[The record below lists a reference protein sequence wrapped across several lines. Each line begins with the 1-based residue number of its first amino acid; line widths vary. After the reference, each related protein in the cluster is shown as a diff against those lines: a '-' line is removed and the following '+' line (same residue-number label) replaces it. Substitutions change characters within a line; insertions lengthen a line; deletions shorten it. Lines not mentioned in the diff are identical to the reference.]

1 MSKATLLENTISQED
16 KKQII
21 TLYQQNCSLR
31 QIEKEV
37 GYSRS
42 AVSKMLERLNIKT
55 TKGNHYR
62 KYFFNF
68 DFFEVIDT
76 PNKAYWLG
84 FLYADGCILSSKYG
98 EQSFKLALAEQDKE
112 ILEKFKQDLSSSY
125 PIRYD
130 NSKNIKNKKWQRQCL
145 IEMRSQKAVNDLKKL
160 GCVER
165 KSLILNFPSSKQ
177 VPNEYIY
184 HFIRGYFDGDGSI
197 SYYKK
202 KNSYTLSFVGTELFI
217 KSLSNYFLGGSVF
230 ADSRKTNSWY
240 FTIGGNKQIV
250 DAYYKIYKDANGLYL
265 KRKHDKFQQ
274 LLLKY
279 SES

>member
-1 MSKATLLENTISQED
+1 MSKTVLLENRISKEN
-16 KKQII
+16 KEKII
-21 TLYQQNCSLR
+21 VLYQHNYSLR
-31 QIEKEV
+31 QIEKET
-37 GYSRS
+37 GYSRF
-42 AVSKMLERLNIKT
+42 AIAKMLERLGIKT

-68 DFFEVIDT
+68 DFFETIDS

-84 FLYADGCILSSKYG
+84 FLYADGCILSPEYG

-112 ILEKFKQDLSSSY
+112 ILEQFKQDLSSSY

-130 NSKNIKNKKWQRQCL
+130 NSKYTKNPRWQRQCI
-145 IEMRSQKAVNDLKKL
+145 IEMRNQKTVNDLKNL

-165 KSLILNFPSSKQ
+165 KSLILGFPSSNQ
-177 VPNEYIY
+177 VPNQYIY

-197 SYYKK
+197 SCYKK
-202 KNSYTLSFVGTELFI
+202 KNSYILSFVGTESFI

-230 ADSRKTNSWY
+230 FDSRKTNSWY
-240 FTIGGNKQIV
+240 LTIGGNKQVIN
-250 DAYYKIYKDANGLYL
+250 AYHRMYKDANGLYL
-265 KRKHDKFQQ
+265 KRKYNKFQE
-274 LLLKY
+274 LLSKY